1 MNNKKVLVTV
11 ILAGILAFVLAFV
24 LFKTNRLE
32 KTSPEPQKIIKQ
44 EEFPAKEFVDEK
56 TEKTEDDIKPEVP
69 EVSMQ
74 KVQPKKSKTPDR
86 KEQAVVSPVKKDM
99 PVLPK
104 LEVKIEENSPEDINP
119 KDFTVP
125 VQYKSENTYKYVY
138 TPTRYSK

>member
-24 LFKTNRLE
+24 LFRTNKQE
-32 KTSPEPQKIIKQ
+32 KVSPEPQKIIKQ
-44 EEFPAKEFVDEK
+44 EELPAKETVE
-56 TEKTEDDIKPEVP
+56 EKTEDDIKPEVP
-69 EVSMQ
+69 QVSVH
-74 KVQPKKSKTPDR
+74 KVQAQKSKTPDR
-86 KEQAVVSPVKKDM
+86 KEQAVVSPVKKDT

-104 LEVKIEENSPEDINP
+104 LEVKIEENSPEEINP

-138 TPTRYSK
+138 TPTRFSK